1 MSRASRVGRVT
12 VTVAADADQDDCLSA
27 AAAAYISEH
36 PDLNGY
42 DLAPA
47 WADDDRE
54 YVTLSVPAWSV
65 QP

>member
-1 MSRASRVGRVT
+1 MSTQGIVT

-36 PDLNGY
+36 PDLTGY

-54 YVTLSVPAWSV
+54 HVTLSVPAWSV